1 MATSEIKIKFTVED
15 EQSLDQAIDK
25 MVQLG
30 KVTEKDAEIYKKTGS
45 EFKKGI
51 TEELKAAGV
60 SAKTFGDALKESA
73 TVTNAAYSSLKK
85 TIEDNKASIL
95 NLKQASLDAANSA
108 KKIGEEFGK
117 NSTQYTDAKKKVDD
131 INNSIKQASLN
142 QQKLTAEFSKMQ
154 PAIEPAVTATKSLRA
169 QLQEAKQAA
178 SEAAAQ
184 FGQGSQEFANAAK
197 RAGELKAELGDLNQT
212 LDALDPDAKGKAF
225 NQLGTAAFGAFQ
237 IATGALQAFGVENEK
252 VNKLA
257 QQFQGLLNLTQG
269 LSQLGQIGDA
279 LKNVST
285 VLGFT
290 TQAQKAAQAATVATT
305 VAIEGEA
312 VAATTA
318 ATATKGL
325 TAALVTSPLV
335 IFAAAAAAVA
345 GAIYLVDEANEEAME
360 SSIRLQK
367 KFADL
372 AAAANTFDKKF
383 EESQDKR
390 VQSLQDQIDLAAAQG
405 QSQDKIIALEIQKQQ
420 AIIQSNRAAIESGKG
435 TLKADDERIKSNQR
449 AIVETK
455 RLEAELTTYLREE
468 GIKRGEKAAEAEKK
482 AREKVAAERK
492 KAEADRLKAEKDEAD
507 RIAELKKQFE
517 QELATQTKDID
528 EKANIQKLIN
538 AEKYFGKEKDLK
550 LADIATELQSVE
562 AKIELNKTFGLETTT
577 EQQKLYA
584 QLALLRKE
592 YDATNAAGNKTAL
605 QSFLKDNEEII
616 EKSIEL
622 FQTLADEAIRIS
634 AERTEAQIEK
644 EETEFEQSKTK
655 FDELLKSKQ
664 ISQEQYDNGIVALEK
679 KKEEEIKKLQREQAI
694 REKALAVFNA
704 SITGAL
710 AILNAFAAIPFN
722 PAIIALTAAT
732 VVSQIAL
739 IAAAPLP
746 KFAKGTLS
754 VQGGRDGQDSVQAM
768 VMPGEAIIPTRTN
781 RKYKEAV
788 RAIYHESVPADELAQ
803 FVTLNPQMRYA
814 LLMAAGE
821 QFNSTIVN
829 KPTNI
834 STAQVMSNYISNSV
848 RGGSSTV
855 RGGSSSVDLSGLRSD
870 VRNNKAVKIDNT
882 KQLAQS
888 IADALSST
896 NNARRKW

>member
-1 MATSEIKIKFTVED
+1 MATTDIKIKFTVED

-30 KVTEKDAEIYKKTGS
+30 KVTEKDAEIFKKTGS
-45 EFKKGI
+45 EFKKGVSD
-51 TEELKAAGV
+51 ELKAAGV
-60 SAKTFGDALKESA
+60 SAKQFGDALTKGA
-73 TVTNAAYSSLKK
+73 T
-85 TIEDNKASIL
+85 
-95 NLKQASLDAANSA
+95 
-108 KKIGEEFGK
+108 
-117 NSTQYTDAKKKVDD
+117 
-131 INNSIKQASLN
+131 
-142 QQKLTAEFSKMQ
+142 TAT
-154 PAIEPAVTATKSLRA
+154 TATKSLRA
-169 QLQEAKQAA
+169 QLAEAKQAA
-178 SEAAAQ
+178 VEAGQA

-312 VAATTA
+312 VASTTA
-318 ATATKGL
+318 ATATKRL

-372 AAAANTFDKKF
+372 AAAASTFDKKF

-405 QSQDKIIALEIQKQQ
+405 QSQDKLIKLEIQKQQ
-420 AIIQSNRAAIESGKG
+420 AIIESNRAAIESGKG
-435 TLKADDERIKSNQR
+435 TLKADDERIKANER
-449 AIVETK
+449 AIVAIK
-455 RLEAELTTYLREE
+455 VKEAELTTYLKNE
-468 GIKRGEKAAEAEKK
+468 GIKRGEEAKQAEKK
-482 AREKVAAERK
+482 A
-492 KAEADRLKAEKDEAD
+492 KAESARIAKEAEEERIKAEKDEAA

-528 EKANIQKLIN
+528 EKASIQKLAN

-605 QSFLKDNEEII
+605 QSFLADNEKII
-616 EKSIEL
+616 EAALEVYTEL
-622 FQTLADEAIRIS
+622 SQAFLDITSAQTD
-634 AERTEAQIEK
+634 AQIEK
-644 EETEFEQSKTK
+644 ENEQFEQSKAGY
-655 FDELLKSKQ
+655 DQLLADKA
-664 ISQEQYDNGIVALEK
+664 ISQQQYDDTIKALEEQRA
-679 KKEEEIKKLQREQAI
+679 KETAKLQREQAI
-694 REKALAVFNA
+694 REKALGIFSATIQTALSILTIMAQPGVDYFVKLAQAIAAGVQGAV
-704 SITGAL
+704 
-710 AILNAFAAIPFN
+710 
-722 PAIIALTAAT
+722 
-732 VVSQIAL
+732 QIAT

-754 VQGGRDGQDSVQAM
+754 VQGGMEGQDSVHAM

-821 QFNSTIVN
+821 QFNSSIVN

>member
-30 KVTEKDAEIYKKTGS
+30 KVTEKDAEIYKRAGS

-60 SAKTFGDALKESA
+60 SAKQFGDALTKGA
-73 TVTNAAYSSLKK
+73 T
-85 TIEDNKASIL
+85 
-95 NLKQASLDAANSA
+95 
-108 KKIGEEFGK
+108 
-117 NSTQYTDAKKKVDD
+117 
-131 INNSIKQASLN
+131 
-142 QQKLTAEFSKMQ
+142 TATTS
-154 PAIEPAVTATKSLRA
+154 TKSLRA

-178 SEAAAQ
+178 VEAGQA

-212 LDALDPDAKGKAF
+212 LDALDPDAKGAAF

-285 VLGFT
+285 VLGLT

-318 ATATKGL
+318 TAATKGL
-325 TAALVTSPLV
+325 TVALLTSPLA
-335 IFAAAAAAVA
+335 IIAAAFAALA
-345 GAIYLVDEANEEAME
+345 GAVYLYNKENEDA
-360 SSIRLQK
+360 IALQEELK
-367 KFADL
+367 KQQADL
-372 AAAANTFDKKF
+372 LKLNQALTESYNKGVQKAADDAQF
-383 EESQDKR
+383 
-390 VQSLQDQIDLAAAQG
+390 QIDLAAAQG
-405 QSQDKIIALEIQKQQ
+405 KGQRELIELEIEKQK
-420 AIIQSNRAAIESGKG
+420 
-435 TLKADDERIKSNQR
+435 TLERGFQFVIDQGKADKDQLREAKDNREN
-449 AIVETK
+449 AI
-455 RLEAELTTYLREE
+455 RQQQILEAKLTTFLRDE

-507 RIAELKKQFE
+507 RLAALRKQFDE
-517 QELATQTKDID
+517 ELATQTKDID
-528 EKANIQKLIN
+528 EKASIQKLIN

-550 LADIATELQSVE
+550 LADIAAELQSVE
-562 AKIELNKTFGLETTT
+562 AKIELNKVFGLETSTD
-577 EQQKLYA
+577 QQKLYA

-605 QSFLKDNEEII
+605 QSFLADNQKII
-616 EKSIEL
+616 EAALEVYTEL
-622 FQTLADEAIRIS
+622 SQAFLDITSAQTD
-634 AERTEAQIEK
+634 AQIEK
-644 EETEFEQSKTK
+644 ENEQFEQSKAGY
-655 FDELLKSKQ
+655 DQLLADKA
-664 ISQEQYDNGIVALEK
+664 ISQKQYDDTIKALEEQRS
-679 KKEEEIKKLQREQAI
+679 KETAKLQREQAI
-694 REKALAVFNA
+694 REKALGIFSATIQTALSILTIMAQPGVDYFVKLAQAIAAGVQGAV
-704 SITGAL
+704 
-710 AILNAFAAIPFN
+710 
-722 PAIIALTAAT
+722 
-732 VVSQIAL
+732 QIAI

-848 RGGSSTV
+848 RGGSTTV

>member
-1 MATSEIKIKFTVED
+1 MATTDIKIKFTVED

-30 KVTEKDAEIYKKTGS
+30 KVTEKDAEIFKKTGS
-45 EFKKGI
+45 EFKKGVSD
-51 TEELKAAGV
+51 ELKAAGV
-60 SAKTFGDALKESA
+60 SAKQFGDALTKGA
-73 TVTNAAYSSLKK
+73 T
-85 TIEDNKASIL
+85 
-95 NLKQASLDAANSA
+95 
-108 KKIGEEFGK
+108 
-117 NSTQYTDAKKKVDD
+117 
-131 INNSIKQASLN
+131 
-142 QQKLTAEFSKMQ
+142 TAT
-154 PAIEPAVTATKSLRA
+154 TATKSLRA

-318 ATATKGL
+318 TAATKGL
-325 TAALVTSPLV
+325 TVALLTSPLA
-335 IFAAAAAAVA
+335 IIAAAFAALA
-345 GAIYLVDEANEEAME
+345 GAVYLYNKENEDA
-360 SSIRLQK
+360 IALQEELK
-367 KFADL
+367 KQQADL
-372 AAAANTFDKKF
+372 LRLNQALTESYNKGVQKAADDAQF
-383 EESQDKR
+383 
-390 VQSLQDQIDLAAAQG
+390 QIDLAAAQG
-405 QSQDKIIALEIQKQQ
+405 KGQRELIALEIEKQK
-420 AIIQSNRAAIESGKG
+420 
-435 TLKADDERIKSNQR
+435 TLERGFQFVIDQGKADKDQLKEAKDNREN
-449 AIVETK
+449 AI
-455 RLEAELTTYLREE
+455 RQQQILEAKLTTFLRNE
-468 GIKRGEKAAEAEKK
+468 GIKRGEEAKQEEKK
-482 AREKVAAERK
+482 A
-492 KAEADRLKAEKDEAD
+492 KAESARIAKEAEEERIKAARAEAD

-528 EKANIQKLIN
+528 EKASIQKLIN

-550 LADIATELQSVE
+550 LADIDTELKSVE
-562 AKIELNKTFGLETTT
+562 AKIKLNEDFGLATTT

-584 QLALLRKE
+584 QLALLRKQ
-592 YDATNAAGNKTAL
+592 YDATNAEGNKTAL
-605 QSFLKDNEEII
+605 QSFLADNEKII
-616 EKSIEL
+616 GAALEVYTEL
-622 FQTLADEAIRIS
+622 SQAFLDITSAQTD
-634 AERTEAQIEK
+634 AQIEK
-644 EETEFEQSKTK
+644 ENEQFEQSKAGY
-655 FDELLKSKQ
+655 DQLLADKA
-664 ISQEQYDNGIVALEK
+664 ISQQQYDDTIKALEEQRA
-679 KKEEEIKKLQREQAI
+679 KETAKLQREQAI
-694 REKALAVFNA
+694 KEKALAIFNA
-704 SITGAL
+704 AIAGSL
-710 AILNAFAAIPFN
+710 AVVKQLAATPL
-722 PAIIALTAAT
+722 PAGLPLVLLVAAQAAAQIGIIAA
-732 VVSQIAL
+732 QPI
-739 IAAAPLP
+739 P

-754 VQGGRDGQDSVQAM
+754 VQGGMEGQDSVQAM

-821 QFNSTIVN
+821 QFNSSIVN

-855 RGGSSSVDLSGLRSD
+855 RGASSSVDLSGLRSD

>member
-30 KVTEKDAEIYKKTGS
+30 KVTEKDAEIYKRAGS

-60 SAKTFGDALKESA
+60 SAKQFGDALTKGA
-73 TVTNAAYSSLKK
+73 T
-85 TIEDNKASIL
+85 
-95 NLKQASLDAANSA
+95 
-108 KKIGEEFGK
+108 
-117 NSTQYTDAKKKVDD
+117 
-131 INNSIKQASLN
+131 
-142 QQKLTAEFSKMQ
+142 TATTS
-154 PAIEPAVTATKSLRA
+154 TKSLRA

-178 SEAAAQ
+178 VEAGQA

-212 LDALDPDAKGKAF
+212 LDALDPDAKGAAF

-285 VLGFT
+285 VLGLT

-318 ATATKGL
+318 TAATKGL
-325 TAALVTSPLV
+325 TVALLTSPLA
-335 IFAAAAAAVA
+335 IIAAAFAALA
-345 GAIYLVDEANEEAME
+345 GAVYLYNKENEDA
-360 SSIRLQK
+360 IALQEELK
-367 KFADL
+367 KQQADL
-372 AAAANTFDKKF
+372 LKLNQALTESYNKGVQKAAENIQF
-383 EESQDKR
+383 
-390 VQSLQDQIDLAAAQG
+390 QIDLAAAQG
-405 QSQDKIIALEIQKQQ
+405 KGQRELIALEIEKQK
-420 AIIQSNRAAIESGKG
+420 
-435 TLKADDERIKSNQR
+435 TLERGFQFVIDQGKADKDQLREAKDNREN
-449 AIVETK
+449 AI
-455 RLEAELTTYLREE
+455 RQQQILEAKLTTFLRDE

-507 RIAELKKQFE
+507 RLAALRKQFDE
-517 QELATQTKDID
+517 ELATQTKDID
-528 EKANIQKLIN
+528 EKASIQKLIN

-562 AKIELNKTFGLETTT
+562 AKIELNKTFGLETST

-584 QLALLRKE
+584 QLALLRKQ
-592 YDATNAAGNKTAL
+592 YDATNAEGNKTAL
-605 QSFLKDNEEII
+605 QSFLADNQKII
-616 EKSIEL
+616 EAALET
-622 FQTLADEAIRIS
+622 FQTFSNAFLDITAAQTESQIESLNAQFDADREGTEQLLADKA
-634 AERTEAQIEK
+634 
-644 EETEFEQSKTK
+644 
-655 FDELLKSKQ
+655 
-664 ISQEQYDNGIVALEK
+664 ISQQQYDDTIAALEK

-694 REKALAVFNA
+694 REKALAIFNA

-732 VVSQIAL
+732 VTAQIAT

-848 RGGSSTV
+848 RGGSTTV

>member
-30 KVTEKDAEIYKKTGS
+30 KVTEKDAEIYKRAGS

-60 SAKTFGDALKESA
+60 SAKTFGDALTKGA
-73 TVTNAAYSSLKK
+73 T
-85 TIEDNKASIL
+85 
-95 NLKQASLDAANSA
+95 
-108 KKIGEEFGK
+108 
-117 NSTQYTDAKKKVDD
+117 
-131 INNSIKQASLN
+131 
-142 QQKLTAEFSKMQ
+142 TATTS
-154 PAIEPAVTATKSLRA
+154 TKSLRA

-178 SEAAAQ
+178 VEAGQA

-212 LDALDPDAKGKAF
+212 LDALDPDAKGAAF

-285 VLGFT
+285 VLGLT

-318 ATATKGL
+318 TAATKGL
-325 TAALVTSPLV
+325 TVALLTSPLA
-335 IFAAAAAAVA
+335 IIAAAFAALA
-345 GAIYLVDEANEEAME
+345 GAVYLYNKENEDAIALAEE
-360 SSIRLQK
+360 LK
-367 KFADL
+367 KQQADL
-372 AAAANTFDKKF
+372 LKLNQALTESYNKGVQKAADDAQF
-383 EESQDKR
+383 
-390 VQSLQDQIDLAAAQG
+390 QIDLAAAQG
-405 QSQDKIIALEIQKQQ
+405 KGQRELIALEIEKQK
-420 AIIQSNRAAIESGKG
+420 
-435 TLKADDERIKSNQR
+435 TLERGFQFVIDQGKADKDQLREAKDNREN
-449 AIVETK
+449 AI
-455 RLEAELTTYLREE
+455 RQQQILEAKLTTFLRDE
-468 GIKRGEKAAEAEKK
+468 GIKRGEKAQDAANKRINIERQLLVEKQKLELVNITDPDKNLAQQIANQKQLYDFDLKNLATTQQNKKLLTEQYLTRIAELEKESRDK
-482 AREKVAAERK
+482 SFAQVLQ
-492 KAEADRLKAEKDEAD
+492 DQKDEAD
-507 RIAELKKQFE
+507 RLAALRKQFDE
-517 QELATQTKDID
+517 ELATQTKDID
-528 EKANIQKLIN
+528 EKASIQKLIN

-550 LADIATELQSVE
+550 LADIAAELQSVE
-562 AKIELNKTFGLETTT
+562 AKIELNKVFGLETTT

-605 QSFLKDNEEII
+605 QSFLKDNEQILDAAVQAYQTFSDALLNASAARTEKLI
-616 EKSIEL
+616 EEENEQFERSKQGTDQL
-622 FQTLADEAIRIS
+622 LADKA
-634 AERTEAQIEK
+634 
-644 EETEFEQSKTK
+644 
-655 FDELLKSKQ
+655 
-664 ISQEQYDNGIVALEK
+664 ISQQQYDDTIKALEEQRA
-679 KKEEEIKKLQREQAI
+679 KEIAKLQREQAI
-694 REKALAVFNA
+694 KEKALALFNA
-704 SITGAL
+704 AIAGSL
-710 AILNAFAAIPFN
+710 AVVKQLAATPLPAGLPLVLLVAAQSAAQIAAI
-722 PAIIALTAAT
+722 AA
-732 VVSQIAL
+732 QPI
-739 IAAAPLP
+739 P

>member
-1 MATSEIKIKFTVED
+1 MATQDIKIRFVVED

-30 KVTEKDAEIYKKTGS
+30 KVTEKDAAIFKQTGS

-51 TEELKAAGV
+51 TDELKAAGV
-60 SAKTFGDALKESA
+60 SAKQFGDALTKGA
-73 TVTNAAYSSLKK
+73 T
-85 TIEDNKASIL
+85 
-95 NLKQASLDAANSA
+95 
-108 KKIGEEFGK
+108 
-117 NSTQYTDAKKKVDD
+117 
-131 INNSIKQASLN
+131 
-142 QQKLTAEFSKMQ
+142 TAT
-154 PAIEPAVTATKSLRA
+154 TATKSLRQ

-178 SEAAAQ
+178 AEAGQ
-184 FGQGSQEFANAAK
+184 RFGQSSQEFATAAK

-225 NQLGTAAFGAFQ
+225 NQLGQAAFGAFQ

-290 TQAQKAAQAATVATT
+290 TTAQKAAQAATVATT
-305 VAIEGEA
+305 VAMEGEA

-325 TAALVTSPLV
+325 TAAVVTSPLV

-372 AAAANTFDKKF
+372 AAAASTFDKKF

-405 QSQDKIIALEIQKQQ
+405 QSQDKLIKLEIQKQQ
-420 AIIQSNRAAIESGKG
+420 AIIESNRAAIESGKG
-435 TLKADDERIKSNQR
+435 TIKADDERKKANER
-449 AIVETK
+449 AIVAIQIK
-455 RLEAELTTYLREE
+455 EAELTTFLRDE

-507 RIAELKKQFE
+507 RLAALRKQFDE
-517 QELATQTKDID
+517 ELATQTKDID

-550 LADIATELQSVE
+550 LADIAAELQSVE
-562 AKIELNKTFGLETTT
+562 AKIELNKVFGLETTT

-605 QSFLKDNEEII
+605 QSFLKDNEKILDAALQAYQTFSDALLNASAARTEKLI
-616 EKSIEL
+616 EEENEQFERSKQGTDQL
-622 FQTLADEAIRIS
+622 LADKA
-634 AERTEAQIEK
+634 
-644 EETEFEQSKTK
+644 
-655 FDELLKSKQ
+655 
-664 ISQEQYDNGIVALEK
+664 ISQQQYDDTIKALEDQRA
-679 KKEEEIKKLQREQAI
+679 KETAKLQREQAI
-694 REKALAVFNA
+694 KEKALALFNA
-704 SITGAL
+704 AIAGSL
-710 AILNAFAAIPFN
+710 AVVKQLAATPLPAGLPLVLLVAAQSAAQIAAI
-722 PAIIALTAAT
+722 AA
-732 VVSQIAL
+732 QPI
-739 IAAAPLP
+739 P

-754 VQGGRDGQDSVQAM
+754 VQGGRDGQDSVHAM

-821 QFNSTIVN
+821 QFNESIVN

-834 STAQVMSNYISNSV
+834 STAKMINTYITNSV
-848 RGGSSTV
+848 QGGSTTI
-855 RGGSSSVDLSGLRSD
+855 RNGSAPVDLTGLRSD
-870 VRNNKAVKIDNT
+870 VRKNKAVKIDNT

-888 IADALSST
+888 IAEAISST
-896 NNARRKW
+896 NNVRRTW

>member
-30 KVTEKDAEIYKKTGS
+30 KVTEKDAEIYKRAGS

-60 SAKTFGDALKESA
+60 SAKQFGDALTKGA
-73 TVTNAAYSSLKK
+73 T
-85 TIEDNKASIL
+85 
-95 NLKQASLDAANSA
+95 
-108 KKIGEEFGK
+108 
-117 NSTQYTDAKKKVDD
+117 
-131 INNSIKQASLN
+131 
-142 QQKLTAEFSKMQ
+142 TATTS
-154 PAIEPAVTATKSLRA
+154 TKSLRA

-178 SEAAAQ
+178 VEAGQA

-212 LDALDPDAKGKAF
+212 LDALDPDAKGAAF

-285 VLGFT
+285 VLGLT

-318 ATATKGL
+318 TAATKGL
-325 TAALVTSPLV
+325 TVALLTSPLA
-335 IFAAAAAAVA
+335 IIAAAFAALA
-345 GAIYLVDEANEEAME
+345 GAVYLYNKENEDA
-360 SSIRLQK
+360 IALQEELK
-367 KFADL
+367 KQQADL
-372 AAAANTFDKKF
+372 LKLNQALTESYNKGVQKAAENIQF
-383 EESQDKR
+383 
-390 VQSLQDQIDLAAAQG
+390 QIDLAAAQG
-405 QSQDKIIALEIQKQQ
+405 KGQRELIALEIEKQK
-420 AIIQSNRAAIESGKG
+420 
-435 TLKADDERIKSNQR
+435 TLERGFQFVIDQGKADKDQLREAKDNREN
-449 AIVETK
+449 AI
-455 RLEAELTTYLREE
+455 RQQQILEAKLTTFLRDE

-507 RIAELKKQFE
+507 RLAALRKQFDE
-517 QELATQTKDID
+517 ELATQTKDID
-528 EKANIQKLIN
+528 EKASIQKLIN

-562 AKIELNKTFGLETTT
+562 AKIELNKTFGLETST

-584 QLALLRKE
+584 QLALLRKQ
-592 YDATNAAGNKTAL
+592 YDATNAEGNKTAL
-605 QSFLKDNEEII
+605 QSFLADNQKII
-616 EKSIEL
+616 EAALET
-622 FQTLADEAIRIS
+622 FQTFSNAFLDITAAQTESQIESLNAQFDADREGTEQLLADKA
-634 AERTEAQIEK
+634 
-644 EETEFEQSKTK
+644 
-655 FDELLKSKQ
+655 
-664 ISQEQYDNGIVALEK
+664 ISQQQYDDTIAALEK

-694 REKALAVFNA
+694 REKALAIFNA

-732 VVSQIAL
+732 VTAQIAT

>member
-1 MATSEIKIKFTVED
+1 MATTDIKIRFTVED

-30 KVTEKDAEIYKKTGS
+30 KVTEKDAEIFKKTGS

-60 SAKTFGDALKESA
+60 SAKTFGDALTKGA
-73 TVTNAAYSSLKK
+73 T
-85 TIEDNKASIL
+85 
-95 NLKQASLDAANSA
+95 
-108 KKIGEEFGK
+108 
-117 NSTQYTDAKKKVDD
+117 
-131 INNSIKQASLN
+131 
-142 QQKLTAEFSKMQ
+142 TAT
-154 PAIEPAVTATKSLRA
+154 TATKSLRA
-169 QLQEAKQAA
+169 QLAEAKQAA

-372 AAAANTFDKKF
+372 AAAAGTFDKKF

-405 QSQDKIIALEIQKQQ
+405 QSQDKLIKLEIQKQQ
-420 AIIQSNRAAIESGKG
+420 AIIESNRAAIESGKG
-435 TLKADDERIKSNQR
+435 TIKADDERKKANER
-449 AIVETK
+449 AIVAIQIK
-455 RLEAELTTYLREE
+455 EAELTTYLKNE
-468 GIKRGEKAAEAEKK
+468 GIKRGEEAKQAEKK
-482 AREKVAAERK
+482 A
-492 KAEADRLKAEKDEAD
+492 KAESARIAKEAEEERIKDARAEAD

-528 EKANIQKLIN
+528 EKASIQKLIN

-550 LADIATELQSVE
+550 LADIAAELQSVE

-605 QSFLKDNEEII
+605 QSFLKDNEQILDAALQAYQTFSDALLNASAARTEKLI
-616 EKSIEL
+616 EEENEQFERSKQGTDQL
-622 FQTLADEAIRIS
+622 LADKA
-634 AERTEAQIEK
+634 
-644 EETEFEQSKTK
+644 
-655 FDELLKSKQ
+655 
-664 ISQEQYDNGIVALEK
+664 ISQQQYDDTIKALEEQRA
-679 KKEEEIKKLQREQAI
+679 KETAKLQREQAI
-694 REKALAVFNA
+694 KEKALALFNA
-704 SITGAL
+704 AIAGSL
-710 AILNAFAAIPFN
+710 AVVKQLAATPLPAGLPLVLLVAAQSAAQIAAI
-722 PAIIALTAAT
+722 AA
-732 VVSQIAL
+732 QPI
-739 IAAAPLP
+739 P

-754 VQGGRDGQDSVQAM
+754 VQGGRDGQDSVHAM

>member
-1 MATSEIKIKFTVED
+1 MATQDIKIRFVVED

-30 KVTEKDAEIYKKTGS
+30 KVTEKDAEIYKRAGS

-60 SAKTFGDALKESA
+60 SAKTFGDALTKGA
-73 TVTNAAYSSLKK
+73 T
-85 TIEDNKASIL
+85 
-95 NLKQASLDAANSA
+95 
-108 KKIGEEFGK
+108 
-117 NSTQYTDAKKKVDD
+117 
-131 INNSIKQASLN
+131 
-142 QQKLTAEFSKMQ
+142 TAT
-154 PAIEPAVTATKSLRA
+154 TATKSLRA

-372 AAAANTFDKKF
+372 AAAASTFDKKF

-405 QSQDKIIALEIQKQQ
+405 QSQDKLIKLEIQKQQ
-420 AIIQSNRAAIESGKG
+420 AIIESNRAAIESGKG
-435 TLKADDERIKSNQR
+435 TIKADDERKKANER
-449 AIVETK
+449 AIVAIK
-455 RLEAELTTYLREE
+455 VKEAELTTFLRDE

-507 RIAELKKQFE
+507 RLAALRKQFDE
-517 QELATQTKDID
+517 ELATQTKDID
-528 EKANIQKLIN
+528 EKASIQKLIN

-584 QLALLRKE
+584 QLALLRKQ
-592 YDATNAAGNKTAL
+592 YDATNAEGNKTAL
-605 QSFLKDNEEII
+605 QSFLKDNEQILDAAVQAYQTFSDALLNASAARTEKLI
-616 EKSIEL
+616 EEENEQFERSKQGTDQL
-622 FQTLADEAIRIS
+622 LADKA
-634 AERTEAQIEK
+634 
-644 EETEFEQSKTK
+644 
-655 FDELLKSKQ
+655 
-664 ISQEQYDNGIVALEK
+664 ISQQQYDDTIKALEDQRA
-679 KKEEEIKKLQREQAI
+679 KETAKLQREQAI
-694 REKALAVFNA
+694 KEKALALFNA
-704 SITGAL
+704 AIAGSL
-710 AILNAFAAIPFN
+710 AVVKQLAATPLPAGLPLVLLVAAQSAAQIAAI
-722 PAIIALTAAT
+722 AA
-732 VVSQIAL
+732 QPI
-739 IAAAPLP
+739 P